1 MERGLAVPVGQIN
14 VRSLLDESLDDVDLQ
29 TDNVSLTEREA
40 PAAHH
45 VETGGQHQGTV
56 TINLIS
62 KIDVAFLLQQQLQNK
77 CQ

>member
-1 MERGLAVPVGQIN
+1 MRVKGLC
-14 VRSLLDESLDDVDLQ
+14 Q
-29 TDNVSLTEREA
+29 TIGP
-40 PAAHH
+40 PADH
-45 VETGGQHQGTV
+45 VETGGQHEGTV